1 MADAAV
7 AADSAMPPPT
17 GIGLRAR
24 HLEEVPARRP
34 AVGFLEIHAENYL
47 GGGPALRR
55 IERLRADYRFSV
67 HAVGL
72 SLGSA
77 EGLDA
82 SHLARV
88 KALVDRLQPDLVSD
102 HLSWSVTAGA
112 YLNDLLPLPYTEESL
127 AVVCRNVERLQESLG
142 RPVLV
147 ENPSSYLRFTHSTIG
162 EAAFLGAI
170 VARTGCGL
178 LCDVNN
184 IHVTCSNMR
193 LDPLAYLA
201 ALPEAAI
208 GELHL
213 AGHAIND
220 ADGETILIDD
230 HGSRVAEPVWA
241 LLRETVRRI
250 GDRPTLIEWD
260 TDVPALDT
268 LLDEAARA
276 DRERRAVLI
285 DAVAA

>member
-1 MADAAV
+1 MTDRAL
-7 AADSAMPPPT
+7 PPT

-24 HLEEVPARRP
+24 HLEELPACKP
-34 AVGFLEIHAENYL
+34 DVGFLEIHAENYL

-82 SHLARV
+82 THLARV
-88 KALVDRLQPDLVSD
+88 KALVERLQPDLVSD
-102 HLSWSVTAGA
+102 HLSWSVTSGT

-127 AVVCRNVERLQESLG
+127 AIVCRNVERLQESLG
-142 RPVLV
+142 RRVLI

-162 EAAFLGAI
+162 EAEFLAAI

-193 LDPLAYLA
+193 LDAAAYLD
-201 ALPEAAI
+201 ALPAAAI

-241 LLRETVRRI
+241 LLRGALARF

-260 TDVPALDT
+260 TDVPALDI
-268 LLDEAARA
+268 LLDEAVRA
-276 DRERRAVLI
+276 DRERRAFGMG
-285 DAVAA
+285 AAA